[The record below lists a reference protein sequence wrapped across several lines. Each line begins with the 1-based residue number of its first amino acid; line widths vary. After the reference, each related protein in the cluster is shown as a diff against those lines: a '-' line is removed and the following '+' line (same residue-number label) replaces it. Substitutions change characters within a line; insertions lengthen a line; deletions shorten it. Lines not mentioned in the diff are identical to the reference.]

1 MTPERRTTDG
11 SDVRARIDR
20 FLAERGLSNA
30 KVVPLTGDASDRRY
44 FRVLLRDEPSQVLAV
59 HPGAIDFD
67 RLPFV
72 NVARL
77 LGTLALPVPGIL
89 AHSDPLGII
98 ALQDLG
104 DVTLQAHLGAASPA
118 EHKALYRQAVMLIAT
133 LQRRGAE
140 VAPADYLPYGV
151 AFDVEKLT
159 WELQFFAKHFLE
171 GYRGS
176 TLTAAARE
184 ALSAE
189 FQAIAGELAAE
200 PRVLC
205 HRDYHSRNLM
215 LHEDSLYIIDF
226 QDARMGP
233 DTYDLVSLLRDSYVD
248 LSEPYVEDLIAFFLA
263 VRSSPRPFDAHSAA
277 STGLEGQGAS
287 SEETGRAT
295 DEREFRRRFDLMAIQ
310 RNLKALGTFG
320 FQTTARGNTVYIQ
333 YIPRTLN
340 YVRANL
346 ERHPRFAR
354 LQDLLAKHLDE
365 LR

>member
-1 MTPERRTTDG
+1 MNRRSADG
-11 SDVRARIDR
+11 NDDRERIDA
-20 FLAERGLSNA
+20 FLALAGLSTLGP

-44 FRVLLRDEPSQVLAV
+44 FRVLMRDEPPQVLAV
-59 HPGAIDFD
+59 HPGPIDFAA
-67 RLPFV
+67 LPFV

-77 LGTLALPVPGIL
+77 FSAMPVPVPVIL
-89 AHSDPLGII
+89 GHSDHLGII

-104 DVTLQAHLGAASPA
+104 DVTLQAHLGASSPA
-118 EHKALYRQAVMLIAT
+118 QHAALYRQAVTFIET

-140 VAPADYLPYGV
+140 LASPDYISYGI

-159 WELQFFAKHFLE
+159 WELQFFTKHFLE
-171 GYRGS
+171 AYRGVHI
-176 TLTAAARE
+176 TAASRE
-184 ALSAE
+184 ALAAE
-189 FQAIAGELAAE
+189 YASIAGELSSE

-215 LHEDSLYIIDF
+215 LHDGSLYIIDF

-248 LSEPYVEDLIAFFLA
+248 FTEPQVDELIAFFLA
-263 VRSSPRPFDAHSAA
+263 LRSGRPGVSSSAT
-277 STGLEGQGAS
+277 SQE
-287 SEETGRAT
+287 
-295 DEREFRRRFDLMAIQ
+295 EFRRRFDLMALQ

-320 FQTTARGNTVYIQ
+320 FQTTSRHNTVYIQ

-340 YVRANL
+340 SARANL
-346 ERHPRFAR
+346 LRYPRFAR
-354 LQDLLAKHLDE
+354 LRELFAEHLDE